1 MEKGKQEQSEK
12 HNLTIDLEADK
23 IIHMVASLIKN
34 VEKYGS
40 VGSFFCLIDF

>member
-23 IIHMVASLIKN
+23 IIHMVASRIKN
-34 VEKYGS
+34 VEKY
-40 VGSFFCLIDF
+40 VGSFSV